1 MARYAFV
8 STKAIH
14 TVKVCENW
22 ALPKPRT
29 RGDILKKSTDFH
41 VRISN
46 DELELIDEKA
56 HRLRMTRSKYV
67 IQAALHQ
74 KIITLDNTAI
84 KQLTSELRKI
94 GININQ
100 IAILCNMGKL
110 ECVHIED
117 TKSEIT
123 KVWEELKKL
132 RQEIKNLNEHS

>member
-1 MARYAFV
+1 M
-8 STKAIH
+8 
-14 TVKVCENW
+14 
-22 ALPKPRT
+22 
-29 RGDILKKSTDFH
+29 KKSTDFH
-41 VRISN
+41 VRISD

-56 HRLRMTRSKYV
+56 RQLRMTRSKYV
-67 IQAALHQ
+67 IQSALHQ

-94 GININQ
+94 SINVNQ

-110 ECVHIED
+110 QCVHIED
-117 TKSEIT
+117 TKNEIT

>member
-29 RGDILKKSTDFH
+29 RGDILKKSTDFP

-67 IQAALHQ
+67 IQAALRQ
-74 KIITLDNTAI
+74 KIIVLDSTSI

-123 KVWEELKKL
+123 KVWEELNKLRKNVKKL
-132 RQEIKNLNEHS
+132 NNEN

>member
-1 MARYAFV
+1 M
-8 STKAIH
+8 
-14 TVKVCENW
+14 
-22 ALPKPRT
+22 
-29 RGDILKKSTDFH
+29 KKSTDFH

-74 KIITLDNTAI
+74 KIITLDNTAM
-84 KQLTSELRKI
+84 KQLISELRKI
-94 GININQ
+94 GININH

-110 ECVHIED
+110 QCVHIED
-117 TKSEIT
+117 TKNEIT

>member
-74 KIITLDNTAI
+74 KIITLDNTAM
-84 KQLTSELRKI
+84 KQLISELRKI
-94 GININQ
+94 GININH

-110 ECVHIED
+110 QCVHIED
-117 TKSEIT
+117 TKNEIT

-132 RQEIKNLNEHS
+132 RQEVKKLNEHS